1 MLIKQ
6 NKELEQF
13 NFVTSHDLQE
23 PLTSLIGYSNMLKE
37 DYFDK
42 LDDEGKLFLDFINNS
57 ALRMRS
63 LISGLLEYNRIFKN
77 KVFRKTLKLDKL

>member
-13 NFVTSHDLQE
+13 NFITSHDLQE
-23 PLTSLIGYSNMLKE
+23 PLISLIGYSNMLKE

-42 LDDEGKLFLDFINNS
+42 LDDEGKLFLDFISNS

-77 KVFRKTLKLDKL
+77 KETDICDFN